1 MFSWNIPTQNTKGPG
16 WYTTA
21 GVFSLAFIIWG
32 IFVGLYALSVVVFIF
47 AWVYLMME
55 NNAPESTMIAVD
67 ENGINIDGGFYDYP
81 SIEEFSIVYDNRKP
95 IFLRLRLKKKWL
107 STIDIDLTQDVNSSE
122 LRTFLLQYIGESE
135 TWGELTSN
143 ERLMRYLKI

>member
-1 MFSWNIPTQNTKGPG
+1 MFSWNIATQNTKGPG

-32 IFVGLYALSVVVFIF
+32 IFVGLYALSIVVFIF
-47 AWVYLMME
+47 VWVYLMME
-55 NNAPESTMIAVD
+55 NNAPELTQIVVD
-67 ENGINIDGGFYDYP
+67 ENGININGGFYDYP

-95 IFLRLRLKKKWL
+95 ILLRLKLKKKWL
-107 STIDIDLTQDVNSSE
+107 NTIDIDLTQDVNSYE
-122 LRTFLLQYIGESE
+122 LRAFLLGYIQESE
-135 TWGELTSN
+135 KWGELTSN